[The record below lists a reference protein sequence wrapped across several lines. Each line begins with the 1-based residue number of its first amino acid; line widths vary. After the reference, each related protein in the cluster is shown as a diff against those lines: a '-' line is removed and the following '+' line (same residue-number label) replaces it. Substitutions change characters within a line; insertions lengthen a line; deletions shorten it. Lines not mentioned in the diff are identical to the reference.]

1 MLEKNQFENVFTL
14 NYVGPKVID
23 QKVVNGKLELLL
35 NDKVMT
41 YKIII
46 SKKTLNKYIY
56 RDVDLFS
63 REFDDLDYMLWEF
76 ELPRDL
82 KLIIENLPIGKKN

>member
-1 MLEKNQFENVFTL
+1 MLEKTQFENIFTF
-14 NYVGPKVID
+14 NFVGPKVID

-35 NDKVMT
+35 NNKVMT
-41 YKIII
+41 YKVII

-82 KLIIENLPIGKKN
+82 KNTIAKLPIDK

>member
-1 MLEKNQFENVFTL
+1 MINKTQLENVIVF
-14 NYVGPKVID
+14 NYVGPKIID
-23 QKVVNGKLELLL
+23 QKIVNGKLELLL
-35 NDKVMT
+35 DNKVMT
-41 YKIII
+41 YKVII

-56 RDVDLFS
+56 RDVGLFK

-82 KLIIENLPIGKKN
+82 KSIIKNLPLTK

>member
-1 MLEKNQFENVFTL
+1 MLEKTQFENIFTF
-14 NYVGPKVID
+14 NFVGPKVID

-35 NDKVMT
+35 NNKVMT
-41 YKIII
+41 HKVII

-82 KLIIENLPIGKKN
+82 KNTIAKLPIVK